1 MPPSSL
7 WLAVTCSAVDVQ
19 GRREC
24 AGVIRLDKPDLP
36 VSKAC
41 HCFFGIP
48 ALPLAAGT
56 CSPRGSFTDWPGQP
70 AGAGSVID
78 PAPFQERVLLSDG
91 GVYDN
96 RGLEPIVISMFLSML
111 MAV

>member
-24 AGVIRLDKPDLP
+24 AGGIRLDKPDLP
-36 VSKAC
+36 VSKAVTASSA
-41 HCFFGIP
+41 FPPFLSPLAP
-48 ALPLAAGT
+48 ALSA
-56 CSPRGSFTDWPGQP
+56 GSFTDWPGQP

>member
-36 VSKAC
+36 VSKAVTASSA
-41 HCFFGIP
+41 FPPF
-48 ALPLAAGT
+48 LSPLAPAPPEGV
-56 CSPRGSFTDWPGQP
+56 SPTGRASPQERGASLTRLRSKNAFCCRMAASTII
-70 AGAGSVID
+70 AGSS
-78 PAPFQERVLLSDG
+78 QLSSACS
-91 GVYDN
+91 Y
-96 RGLEPIVISMFLSML
+96 PC
-111 MAV
+111 